1 MLEKKRFIIG
11 GTLIIIAIVFLIV
24 LGLKSGATYYYE
36 VSELLAQEPSLAGK
50 TVRVTGEVA
59 SDVEHEVGKLRF
71 RIIDTASQ
79 NTTLPVVYQGP
90 LPDTF
95 QAGRDIVVEGKYTSG
110 GVFEATTI
118 ITKCPSKYQPEVTPG
133 K

>member
-11 GTLIIIAIVFLIV
+11 GALIIIAIVFLIV

-50 TVRVTGEVA
+50 TVRVAGEVA
-59 SDVEHEVGKLRF
+59 PDVEHEVGKLRF
-71 RIIDTASQ
+71 RIIDAASQ
-79 NTTLPVVYQGP
+79 NTTLSVVYQGP

-95 QAGRDIVVEGKYTSG
+95 KAGRDIVVEGKYTPG

-118 ITKCPSKYQPEVTPG
+118 ITKCPSKYQPEVTSG

>member
-1 MLEKKRFIIG
+1 M
-11 GTLIIIAIVFLIV
+11 
-24 LGLKSGATYYYE
+24 KSGATYYYE

-59 SDVEHEVGKLRF
+59 PDVEHEVGKLRF